1 VSSTFEV
8 TSTGLEVPGAARV
21 QLEADDVGARLL
33 RKDATLWGPEA
44 EEEASV
50 RLGWLDLPASSREL
64 IEPLARLRDELAAE
78 GLDRIVLCG
87 MGGSSLAPEV
97 ICRTAGV
104 PLVVLDT
111 TDPGQVA
118 AALTD
123 LERTVVVVSS
133 KSGGTVETESQR
145 RAFLTAFAD
154 AGLDEKAAGARFV
167 VVTDPGSPLSE
178 TAAAMG
184 ARAVFLADPTV
195 GGRYSALSAFG
206 LVPSALAGAD
216 VSALLDEADA
226 LAGQLG
232 APDNP
237 ALELGLAMGA
247 AAEAGRDKLTL
258 ADGDSAELGAS
269 IRGFG
274 DWAEQLIAESTGKQ
288 GRGIL
293 PVVVE
298 SADAPGAQAEDAVL
312 AVVGGKAPSPGPSL
326 GVTGPL
332 GAQFL
337 AWEYAT
343 AVAGQMLGI
352 NPFDQPNVTESKE
365 NTGRI
370 LDAGLP
376 DERPAAVIGAVEIRG
391 SGGVLDRVD
400 LSAHDGVQLALDA
413 LVSSVPPRGYLA
425 LMAYLDRERDA
436 DAFALRAAL
445 ARRTEHAVTFGWA
458 PRFLHSTGQ
467 YHKGGPQTGVFLQL
481 TGAVER
487 DLQVPGRPYTFGT
500 LQAAQAAGDRKAL
513 ADRNR
518 PLLHLH
524 LTDRSAGIAQ
534 LLAALS

>member
-1 VSSTFEV
+1 MTLAV
-8 TSTGLEVPGAARV
+8 TSTGLEIPGAARDR
-21 QLEADDVGARLL
+21 LREDDVAARLVG
-33 RKDATLWGPEA
+33 KDATLWGPEA
-44 EEEASV
+44 EEEAAV
-50 RLGWLDLPASSREL
+50 RLGWLDLPESSREL
-64 IEPLARLRDELAAE
+64 LDRLAELRAELAAE

-118 AALTD
+118 AAMTELD
-123 LERTVVVVSS
+123 RTVVVVSS

-145 RAFLTAFAD
+145 RTFLGAFAA
-154 AGLDEKAAGARFV
+154 AGLDEKEAGARFV

-178 TAAAMG
+178 TAAEMG
-184 ARAVFLADPTV
+184 ARAVFLADPMV

-216 VSALLDEADA
+216 VAALLDDA
-226 LAGQLG
+226 RELAGHLG

-247 AAEAGRDKLTL
+247 AAEAGRDKLAL
-258 ADGDSAELGAS
+258 ADADPAEPGTA

-293 PVVVE
+293 PVVLE
-298 SADAPGAQAEDAVL
+298 SPEAPGAAAADAVL
-312 AVVGGKAPSPGPSL
+312 AVVGGPAPSPGPSL

-365 NTGRI
+365 NTSRI
-370 LDAGLP
+370 LREGLP
-376 DERPAAVIGAVEIRG
+376 DEAPAAVIGAIQVRG
-391 SGGVLDRVD
+391 SGGVLDGVD
-400 LSAHDGVQLALDA
+400 LSALDGIRLAL
-413 LVSSVPPRGYLA
+413 
-425 LMAYLDRERDA
+425 
-436 DAFALRAAL
+436 
-445 ARRTEHAVTFGWA
+445 
-458 PRFLHSTGQ
+458 
-467 YHKGGPQTGVFLQL
+467 
-481 TGAVER
+481 
-487 DLQVPGRPYTFGT
+487 
-500 LQAAQAAGDRKAL
+500 
-513 ADRNR
+513 
-518 PLLHLH
+518 
-524 LTDRSAGIAQ
+524 
-534 LLAALS
+534 

>member
-1 VSSTFEV
+1 MTVAV
-8 TSTGLEVPGAARV
+8 TSAGLEIPGAARDR
-21 QLEADDVGARLL
+21 LREDDVAARLL

-44 EEEASV
+44 EEEAAI
-50 RLGWLDLPASSREL
+50 RLGWLDLPAGSREL
-64 IEPLARLRDELAAE
+64 VDRLAELRAELAAE

-118 AALTD
+118 AAMTELD
-123 LERTVVVVSS
+123 RTVVVVSS

-145 RAFLTAFAD
+145 RIFLSAFAA
-154 AGLDEKAAGARFV
+154 AGLDEKEAGARFV

-178 TAAAMG
+178 TAAEMG

-216 VSALLDEADA
+216 VGALLDEAEE
-226 LAGQLG
+226 LAEHLG

-247 AAEAGRDKLTL
+247 AAEAGRDKLAL
-258 ADGDSAELGAS
+258 ADGDSA
-269 IRGFG
+269 ITGFG

-293 PVVVE
+293 PVVLE
-298 SADAPGAQAEDAVL
+298 SPDAPGADASDAVL
-312 AVVGGKAPSPGPSL
+312 AVVGGSAPSPGPSL

-365 NTGRI
+365 NTSRI
-370 LDAGLP
+370 LGGGLS
-376 DERPAAVIGAVEIRG
+376 DEAPAAVIGAIQVRS
-391 SGGVLDRVD
+391 SGGVLDGVD
-400 LSAHDGVQLALDA
+400 VSALDGIRPALDA
-413 LVSSVPPRGYLA
+413 LVASIPPRGYLA
-425 LMAYLDRERDA
+425 VMAYLDRVRDA
-436 DAFALRAAL
+436 DAFRLRAAL
-445 ARRTEHAVTFGWA
+445 ARHTEHAVTFGWA

-467 YHKGGPQTGVFLQL
+467 YHKGGPQTGAFLQL
-481 TGAVER
+481 TGVVED
-487 DLQVPGRPYTFGT
+487 DLPVPDQAYTFGT

-513 ADRNR
+513 ADRSR

-524 LTDRSAGIAQ
+524 LTDRHSGIAQ
-534 LLAALS
+534 LLAALP

>member
-1 VSSTFEV
+1 MSLRV
-8 TSTGLEVPGAARV
+8 TSTGLDIPAAARTR
-21 QLEADDVGARLL
+21 LAEDDVAARLL

-44 EEEASV
+44 EDEAAV
-50 RLGWLDLPASSREL
+50 RLGWLDLPAGSREL
-64 IEPLARLRDELAAE
+64 VGRLEELRAELTAE
-78 GLDRIVLCG
+78 GLDRVVLCG

-118 AALTD
+118 AAMTD
-123 LERTVVVVSS
+123 LDRTVVVVSS

-145 RAFLTAFAD
+145 RAFLTAFTGS
-154 AGLDEKAAGARFV
+154 GLHEKEAGARFV

-216 VSALLDEADA
+216 VGALLDDA
-226 LAGQLG
+226 EELAEHLDAG
-232 APDNP
+232 DNP

-247 AAEAGRDKLTL
+247 SAGAGRDKLAL
-258 ADGDSAELGAS
+258 ADGDSA
-269 IRGFG
+269 ITGFG

-293 PVVVE
+293 PVVLE
-298 SADAPGAQAEDAVL
+298 SPTAPGARAEDAVL
-312 AVVGGKAPSPGPSL
+312 AVVGGTAPSPGPSL

-337 AWEYAT
+337 GWEYAT
-343 AVAGQMLGI
+343 AVAGRMLGI

-365 NTGRI
+365 NTSRI
-370 LDAGLP
+370 LGEGLP
-376 DERPAAVIGAVEIRG
+376 DERPAAVIGAVELRG
-391 SGGVLDRVD
+391 SGGVLDGVD

-413 LVSSVPPRGYLA
+413 LVAAVPPRGYLA
-425 LMAYLDRERDA
+425 VMAYLDRERDA
-436 DAFALRAAL
+436 GAFALRAAL
-445 ARRTEHAVTFGWA
+445 ARRTEAAVTFGWA

-481 TGAVER
+481 TGAVEH
-487 DLQVPGRPYTFGT
+487 DLQVPDQPYSFGT

-513 ADRNR
+513 ADRGR

-524 LTDRSAGIAQ
+524 LTDRAAGIAQ
-534 LLAALS
+534 LLAALA

>member
-1 VSSTFEV
+1 MTFSV
-8 TSTGLEVPGAARV
+8 TSNGLEVPDGARDR
-21 QLEADDVGARLL
+21 LREDDVAARLL
-33 RKDATLWGPEA
+33 RKDASLWGPEA

-50 RLGWLDLPASSREL
+50 RLGWLDLPSSSQEL
-64 IEPLARLRDELAAE
+64 VDRLARLRAELTAE
-78 GLDRIVLCG
+78 GLDRVVLCG

-111 TDPGQVA
+111 TDPGQVT

-123 LERTVVVVSS
+123 LDRTVVVVSS

-145 RAFLTAFAD
+145 RAFLRAFLD
-154 AGLDEKAAGARFV
+154 AGLDDKEAGARFV

-184 ARAVFLADPTV
+184 ARAVFHADPTV

-206 LVPSALAGAD
+206 LVPAALAGAD
-216 VSALLDEADA
+216 IGGLLDEAVE
-226 LAGQLG
+226 LAEHLEE
-232 APDNP
+232 ADNP

-247 AAEAGRDKLTL
+247 AAGAGRDKLAL
-258 ADGDSAELGAS
+258 ADGDSAELGAP

-293 PVVVE
+293 PVVLE
-298 SADAPGAQAEDAVL
+298 SPGAPGARADDAVL
-312 AVVGGKAPSPGPSL
+312 AVVGGDAPSPGPSL

-370 LDAGLP
+370 LGEGLP

-391 SGGVLDRVD
+391 SGGVLDGVD

-413 LVSSVPPRGYLA
+413 LLASVPARGYLA

-436 DAFALRAAL
+436 EAFELRAAL
-445 ARRTEHAVTFGWA
+445 ARRTERAVTFGWA

-467 YHKGGPQTGVFLQL
+467 YHKGGPQTGAFLQL
-481 TGAVER
+481 TGTVET
-487 DLQVPGRPYTFGT
+487 DLQVPDQPFTFGT

-513 ADRNR
+513 ADRSR

-534 LLAALS
+534 LLAASA

>member
-1 VSSTFEV
+1 
-8 TSTGLEVPGAARV
+8 
-21 QLEADDVGARLL
+21 
-33 RKDATLWGPEA
+33 
-44 EEEASV
+44 
-50 RLGWLDLPASSREL
+50 
-64 IEPLARLRDELAAE
+64 
-78 GLDRIVLCG
+78 
-87 MGGSSLAPEV
+87 
-97 ICRTAGV
+97 V

-326 GVTGPL
+326 GVTGLL

-376 DERPAAVIGAVEIRG
+376 DELPAAVIGAVEIRG

>member
-1 VSSTFEV
+1 VSWFAV
-8 TSTGLEVPGAARV
+8 TSTGLEVPGAARDR
-21 QLEADDVGARLL
+21 LGADDVAARLL

-50 RLGWLDLPASSREL
+50 RLGWLDLPANSQEL
-64 IEPLARLRDELAAE
+64 VEPLAKLRAELSAE

-123 LERTVVVVSS
+123 LDRTVVVVSS

-154 AGLDEKAAGARFV
+154 AGLDETAAGARFV

-216 VSALLDEADA
+216 VGALLDEAGA

-258 ADGDSAELGAS
+258 TDGDSA
-269 IRGFG
+269 ITGFG

-312 AVVGGKAPSPGPSL
+312 AVVGGKAASPGPSL

-370 LDAGLP
+370 LDGGLP
-376 DERPAAVIGAVEIRG
+376 DERPAAAIGAVEIRG
-391 SGGVLDRVD
+391 SGGMLDGVD
-400 LSAHDGVQLALDA
+400 LSADDGVQLALDA

-467 YHKGGPQTGVFLQL
+467 YHKGGPRTGVFLQL
-481 TGAVER
+481 TGALER
-487 DLQVPGRPYTFGT
+487 DLQVPGRPFTFGT

>member
-1 VSSTFEV
+1 
-8 TSTGLEVPGAARV
+8 
-21 QLEADDVGARLL
+21 
-33 RKDATLWGPEA
+33 
-44 EEEASV
+44 
-50 RLGWLDLPASSREL
+50 
-64 IEPLARLRDELAAE
+64 
-78 GLDRIVLCG
+78 
-87 MGGSSLAPEV
+87 
-97 ICRTAGV
+97 
-104 PLVVLDT
+104 
-111 TDPGQVA
+111 
-118 AALTD
+118 
-123 LERTVVVVSS
+123 
-133 KSGGTVETESQR
+133 
-145 RAFLTAFAD
+145 
-154 AGLDEKAAGARFV
+154 
-167 VVTDPGSPLSE
+167 
-178 TAAAMG
+178 MG

-436 DAFALRAAL
+436 DAFALRVAL